1 MTYVFLKFPKK
12 LAKISKRMGENEEA
26 LKKIGRLVE
35 ENITFTDV
43 LACFFIYKGLAY
55 PEWLG
60 NETLQKLSMLG
71 MLSYR
76 ARIRPFG
83 KALAMC
89 FEDYLKD
96 AEIIDEDRYLTLEE
110 WSKMLAL
117 K

>member
-1 MTYVFLKFPKK
+1 
-12 LAKISKRMGENEEA
+12 MGENEEA

-76 ARIRPFG
+76 ARIRPYG

-89 FEDYLKD
+89 FEDHLKD
-96 AEIIDEDRYLTLEE
+96 AEIIDEDRYLTFEE
-110 WSKMLAL
+110 WLKMLAL

>member
-1 MTYVFLKFPKK
+1 
-12 LAKISKRMGENEEA
+12 
-26 LKKIGRLVE
+26 
-35 ENITFTDV
+35 
-43 LACFFIYKGLAY
+43 
-55 PEWLG
+55 
-60 NETLQKLSMLG
+60 MLG

-76 ARIRPFG
+76 ARIRPYG

-96 AEIIDEDRYLTLEE
+96 AEIIDEDRYLTFEE